1 MNTEVKQLEEKIE
14 VILDKHQ
21 GDKGL
26 LVSILQDIQTEY
38 NYLPKEAIIQVSQG
52 LGVPLSRVYSVA
64 TFFKAFR
71 LKPRGRHL
79 INVCLGTACHVRG
92 GVKVLET
99 IEQELGIKPGET
111 TKDLKYT
118 LETVNCVGACALG
131 PIVIIDDKYSGLMK
145 RDKVKPLLQSYD

>member
-1 MNTEVKQLEEKIE
+1 MNTEVKQLGEKVE
-14 VILDKHQ
+14 AILGKHQ
-21 GDKGL
+21 HDKGL
-26 LVSILQDIQTEY
+26 LVSILQDIQAEY
-38 NYLPKEAIIQVSQG
+38 NYLSKEAMIQISQG

-79 INVCLGTACHVRG
+79 INVCLGTACHVGDAVRI
-92 GVKVLET
+92 LEK

-118 LETVNCVGACALG
+118 LETVNCAGGCAVG
-131 PIVIIDDKYSGLMK
+131 PTVIIDGEYYGQMK
-145 RDKVKPLLQSYD
+145 ADEVRPLLESYD